1 MLINQNNPAENNNSS
16 TLFDRM
22 QIVVLLLGVLFGV
35 ILSGG
40 SYLIYSYTQNHKTEL
55 LVDDSIGNSGSD
67 IHVNTSVSKDVIDD
81 KNVEVV
87 IPKYD
92 DLLMLEF
99 LSPLRGRLSTA
110 TFSISFDIP
119 ILEKWKLLENNMR
132 YMHADVYAGVE
143 FAINKKD
150 SDYYNL
156 TSYKNIILESAS
168 KAKIA
173 TETDLAVLVKVPE
186 DDFSYYAP
194 TYKEEVRKYKAV
206 YLEIDSS
213 YLPNKPYQVVL
224 LETEDDFIQM
234 SEFWKV
240 PGDTTVPSEK
250 ERTQAQEILKMASNS
265 LVITEQPKDDSIQY

>member
-1 MLINQNNPAENNNSS
+1 
-16 TLFDRM
+16 M